1 MKRTTI
7 LVADDHAMVCAG
19 LRRLLEPEYEVIGCV
34 GDGHSMV
41 KIALA
46 LRPDLVLVDVAMP
59 LLNGLDAGRELKK
72 LVPRIKLIFLTMN
85 PDPEVASEA
94 LQIGASG
101 YLLKESAEEELLLAV
116 RNALRGLSYITPQI
130 SHAMD
135 QAFIRDPRSLSRPKH
150 LSDRQREVL
159 QLLAEGRPMKEIAH
173 ILSISNRTV
182 RFHKY
187 RIMEEL
193 GITNDSELVRYA
205 IRHAIISFDTSEPHA

>member
-7 LVADDHAMVCAG
+7 LLADDHTMICAG
-19 LRRLLEPEYEVIGCV
+19 LKRLLEPEYEVIGCV
-34 GDGHSMV
+34 GDGHSLV
-41 KIALA
+41 KTTLA
-46 LRPDLVLVDVAMP
+46 SCPDLVLVDVSMP
-59 LLNGLDAGRELKK
+59 ILNGLDAGRELKK
-72 LVPRIKLIFLTMN
+72 LMPRVKLIFLTMN
-85 PDPEVASEA
+85 SDPDVAREA
-94 LQIGASG
+94 FQIGASG

-116 RNALRGLSYITPQI
+116 RNALRGISYVTPHI
-130 SHAMD
+130 SRAME
-135 QAFIRDPRSLSRPKH
+135 QAFILDPRSVNRPRH

-173 ILSISNRTV
+173 ILAISHRTV

-205 IRHAIISFDTSEPHA
+205 IKHAIISPDIH